1 MDIGQAILEIR
12 KEKGLKQEAVA
23 LIVNTD
29 SGYLSRIESGSRKPS
44 LPMLEKI
51 ATAMGVTVTLIV
63 AKAEGISLADRQMLE
78 QNWNDI
84 SEEAIQLRQ
93 QFRTLTPENQR
104 ALLEITK
111 VLNRLQRNT

>member
-44 LPMLEKI
+44 LPMLGKI
-51 ATAMGVTVTLIV
+51 ATAMGVSVTLIV
-63 AKAEGISLADRQMLE
+63 AKAEGISLADRQVLE
-78 QNWNDI
+78 QNGNTL
-84 SEEAIQLRQ
+84 SEEASQLRQ
-93 QFRTLTPENQR
+93 QFCTLNPNNQR
-104 ALLEITK
+104 LAVELLKALSRMQNTK
-111 VLNRLQRNT
+111 